1 MKDRVDQIKELEAQ
15 LVDITKLDEMIN
27 NVNIAIKELMENNQ
41 GDLIDE
47 VIEKINVKKRKLIEI
62 RNKFEA
68 SNKNIN
74 AQIENLRL
82 GK

>member
-15 LVDITKLDEMIN
+15 LVDIAKLDEMIN

>member
-62 RNKFEA
+62 EINLKLL
-68 SNKNIN
+68 NKNIN

>member
-1 MKDRVDQIKELEAQ
+1 MKDKVDQIEELEAQ

>member
-1 MKDRVDQIKELEAQ
+1 MKDRVEQIKELEAQ

>member
-15 LVDITKLDEMIN
+15 LVGIAKLDEMIN

>member
-15 LVDITKLDEMIN
+15 LVVITKLDEMIN

>member
-1 MKDRVDQIKELEAQ
+1 MKDRVDQIKEHEAQ

>member
-1 MKDRVDQIKELEAQ
+1 MKDRVEQIKKLEAQ
-15 LVDITKLDEMIN
+15 LVDIAKLDEMIN

>member
-1 MKDRVDQIKELEAQ
+1 MKDSVEQIKKLEAQ
-15 LVDITKLDEMIN
+15 LVDIAKLDKMIN

>member
-1 MKDRVDQIKELEAQ
+1 MKDSVEQIKKLEAQ
-15 LVDITKLDEMIN
+15 LVDIAKLDEMIN

>member
-1 MKDRVDQIKELEAQ
+1 MKERVDQINKLEAQ